1 MHDGEQLASWR
12 GPRPGLRG
20 VATAR
25 RRDGAAAP
33 QRRAEHIR
41 GVCAPQGEKG
51 DSQQLPTAEAVVLR
65 FMGGDG
71 KPYNTFFNLAP
82 LDLSTVHDKR
92 SPDADCITAC
102 YATSL
107 EQLQLEAHAG
117 LVFKCHKW
125 ARESPDSERREGRAG
140 SNTRSERGVSM
151 I

>member
-1 MHDGEQLASWR
+1 MEIAAMRRPPPPCTVHVPPHSPPLTIPLPEHLVEHGAPLDVRAAGLAEQ
-12 GPRPGLRG
+12 
-20 VATAR
+20 
-25 RRDGAAAP
+25 
-33 QRRAEHIR
+33 
-41 GVCAPQGEKG
+41 
-51 DSQQLPTAEAVVLR
+51 EAVVLR

-117 LVFKCHKW
+117 RGPIRYTVTPCLGALV
-125 ARESPDSERREGRAG
+125 
-140 SNTRSERGVSM
+140 
-151 I
+151 